1 MYMLDNGKQNTRTL
15 SVYMSIL
22 GMKSKSTQK
31 LFQCTI
37 NNIEAFGK
45 IDIKN
50 ISMYNED
57 DIYDILQEWII
68 WNRKRG
74 ITASSIICYFN
85 NLRSYLWY
93 HRIKLDWRDIKQNLK
108 FPQTLYEYE
117 IPITAGAIGKILR
130 VSELEFRF
138 QLLALISSGMRVS
151 ELGQIRLAHLGLTR
165 SNVTVLLPA
174 EITKTGR
181 SRLTFFQNKFQI

>member
-1 MYMLDNGKQNTRTL
+1 MLDNGKQNTRTL